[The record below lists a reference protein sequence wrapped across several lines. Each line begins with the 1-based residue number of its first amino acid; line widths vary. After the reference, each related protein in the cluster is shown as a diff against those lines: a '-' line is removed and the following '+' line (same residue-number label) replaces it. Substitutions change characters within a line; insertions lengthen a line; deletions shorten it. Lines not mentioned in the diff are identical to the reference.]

1 LADNARWGHTFATEL
16 VYFKLALTAELPRI
30 HGQEL
35 VRSMHVRG
43 NGQMENA
50 GRSNKLLALRFAN
63 NLIKRN
69 FFFFVKYYTAIC
81 TSFKT
86 DIKTDNSASF

>member
-43 NGQMENA
+43 SGQMENS
-50 GRSNKLLALRFAN
+50 GSNKLLAF
-63 NLIKRN
+63 
-69 FFFFVKYYTAIC
+69 
-81 TSFKT
+81 
-86 DIKTDNSASF
+86 